1 MMAPGRAAT
10 RLASKAAFPLW
21 SSTPSLP
28 QRREMMIMKVHSR
41 SGYFHTVTVA
51 LVKQILIA
59 IMKIFSNVANFFPV
73 LVLDSLLNKKVQKD
87 QAETT
92 L

>member
-1 MMAPGRAAT
+1 MAPGRAGT
-10 RLASKAAFPLW
+10 RLASKVAFPLW

-51 LVKQILIA
+51 LVKQIFID

-73 LVLDSLLNKKVQKD
+73 LVLDTSLLNKKVQKD
-87 QAETT
+87 RAETT